1 MTEQNYAKIAL
12 LRDVVNTAAMEPR
25 IKDLYYLL
33 TVICGKFITIRAG
46 MFLPIVTVYFKAIQ
60 TPTQ

>member
-12 LRDVVNTAAMEPR
+12 LGDVVNTAAMEPR

-46 MFLPIVTVYFKAIQ
+46 MVLPI
-60 TPTQ
+60 PTI

>member
-12 LRDVVNTAAMEPR
+12 LREVVNTAAMEPR

-33 TVICGKFITIRAG
+33 SVICGKFITIRTG
-46 MFLPIVTVYFKAIQ
+46 MHVNIMTLSYTL
-60 TPTQ
+60 TL